1 MNSSLEG
8 NLEMTRGIYPGTFD
22 PITYG
27 HLDIINRASNVVD
40 ELIIGV
46 LHNYTKETLFS
57 REERVGLIRGV
68 LGDKPQITV
77 KSYDGLLIDFAKQEK
92 ADFVIRGIRAITD
105 FEYELQMSQTNRI
118 LCPEIDTLFF
128 TTSLEYA
135 YLSSSTVREVASFGG
150 DISRFV
156 PEYIE
161 KKVKEKYQL

>member
-1 MNSSLEG
+1 
-8 NLEMTRGIYPGTFD
+8 MTRGIYPGTFD

-57 REERVGLIRGV
+57 REERVELIRGV

>member
-1 MNSSLEG
+1 
-8 NLEMTRGIYPGTFD
+8 MTRGIYPGTFD

-27 HLDIINRASNVVD
+27 HLDVINRASKVVD

-46 LHNYTKETLFS
+46 LNNYTKDPLFS
-57 REERVGLIRGV
+57 RDERVELIKELLKDRT
-68 LGDKPQITV
+68 DITV
-77 KSYDGLLIDFAKQEK
+77 IAYDGLLIDFAKEQK

-135 YLSSSTVREVASFGG
+135 YLSSSTVREVAAFNG
-150 DISRFV
+150 DISHFV
-156 PEYIE
+156 PEFIE
-161 KKVKEKYQL
+161 NRVKEKISNL

>member
-1 MNSSLEG
+1 
-8 NLEMTRGIYPGTFD
+8 MTRGIYPGTFD

-27 HLDIINRASNVVD
+27 HLDIIDRASNVVD

-57 REERVGLIRGV
+57 RQERVELIQSV
-68 LGDKPQITV
+68 LKDRPQITV
-77 KSYDGLLIDFAKQEK
+77 KSYDGLLIDFARQEK

-135 YLSSSTVREVASFGG
+135 YLSSSTVREVASFDG

-161 KKVKEKYQL
+161 KKVKEKYKQ

>member
-1 MNSSLEG
+1 
-8 NLEMTRGIYPGTFD
+8 MTRGIYPGTFD

-40 ELIIGV
+40 ELVIGV

-57 REERVGLIRGV
+57 REERVELIRDV
-68 LGDKPQITV
+68 LGDRPQITV

>member
-1 MNSSLEG
+1 
-8 NLEMTRGIYPGTFD
+8 MTRGIYPGTFD

>member
-1 MNSSLEG
+1 
-8 NLEMTRGIYPGTFD
+8 MTRGIYPGTFD

-27 HLDIINRASNVVD
+27 HLDIIDRASNVVD

-57 REERVGLIRGV
+57 RQERVELIQSV
-68 LGDKPQITV
+68 LKDRLQITV
-77 KSYDGLLIDFAKQEK
+77 KSYDGLLIDFARQEK

-135 YLSSSTVREVASFGG
+135 YLSSSTVREVASFDG

-161 KKVKEKYQL
+161 KKVKEKYKQ

>member
-1 MNSSLEG
+1 
-8 NLEMTRGIYPGTFD
+8 MTRGIYPGTFD

-27 HLDIINRASNVVD
+27 HLDIIDRASNVVD

-57 REERVGLIRGV
+57 REERVELIQSV
-68 LGDKPQITV
+68 LKDRPQITV
-77 KSYDGLLIDFAKQEK
+77 KSYDGQEK

-135 YLSSSTVREVASFGG
+135 YLSSSTVREVASFDG

-161 KKVKEKYQL
+161 KKVKEKYKQ

>member
-1 MNSSLEG
+1 
-8 NLEMTRGIYPGTFD
+8 MTRGIYPGTFD

-40 ELIIGV
+40 ELVIGV

-57 REERVGLIRGV
+57 REERVELIRDV
-68 LGDKPQITV
+68 LGDRPQITV

-118 LCPEIDTLFF
+118 LCPGIDTLFF